1 MDDLIYSVSALR
13 AFSGSIIGCLI
24 LFLLGLG
31 TPILTLFNRKES
43 VFKKIATVFLGLI
56 ILSTGVLIMLGSYR
70 QYQGGDKTILVQVLE
85 KRESTGWCNRRL
97 CTDYTA
103 ETSDGEKRY
112 IFNLKEKVWNEI
124 EVHSCYKFTY
134 YPFRPL
140 FSGLAQGE
148 YQYPSLYEP
157 TGEITSIQKVDCS

>member
-1 MDDLIYSVSALR
+1 MGDLIYSVSALR
-13 AFSGSIIGCLI
+13 AFSGSIIGVVI

-31 TPILTLFNRKES
+31 TPTLVLFDRKES
-43 VFKKIATVFLGLI
+43 IFKKVAIVFLGLI

-70 QYQGGDKTILVQVLE
+70 QYQGGDTTILVQVLE

-103 ETSDGEKRY
+103 ETSDGQKRY
-112 IFNLKEKVWNEI
+112 IFNLKEKVWDKM
-124 EVHSCYKFTY
+124 EVHSCYRFTY
-134 YPFRPL
+134 YPFQPL
-140 FSGLAQGE
+140 FSGLTQGE

-157 TGEITSIQKVDCS
+157 TGEITQIEKVNCP